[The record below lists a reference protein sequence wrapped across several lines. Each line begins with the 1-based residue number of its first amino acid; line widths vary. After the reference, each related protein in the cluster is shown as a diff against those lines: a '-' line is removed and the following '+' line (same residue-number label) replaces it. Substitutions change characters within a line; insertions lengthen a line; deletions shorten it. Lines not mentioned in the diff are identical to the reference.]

1 MLNREDS
8 KVQILHIQKLLMS
21 QGKDKKSGK
30 KALAAL
36 SLKPVVEEL
45 LKLND
50 IETWL
55 VTQRVRFMNK
65 PMTKRILDMQSSRD
79 ALKADKKKSLTRL
92 RRLLRDPKF
101 EENQSILDID
111 LSPYLGNLWQK
122 QPQHIGLPQI
132 VPTQSQPSDDG
143 LSSESTLKTV
153 RKKILIYRPYDPA
166 HEVVAKAVRAV
177 GTEQQA
183 WQQVVAYIDTCL
195 VGEIPIIVPSYCNSL
210 PQDKRPFLAQAMKQ
224 TKVRDRVQKIIRE
237 VKAGIGREQS
247 PQQPTTK

>member
-111 LSPYLGNLWQK
+111 LSPYLEPVMNFIPVIDLVAAASCYGAAWK
-122 QPQHIGLPQI
+122 
-132 VPTQSQPSDDG
+132 DG
-143 LSSESTLKTV
+143 
-153 RKKILIYRPYDPA
+153 
-166 HEVVAKAVRAV
+166 KAV
-177 GTEQQA
+177 
-183 WQQVVAYIDTCL
+183 
-195 VGEIPIIVPSYCNSL
+195 S
-210 PQDKRPFLAQAMKQ
+210 
-224 TKVRDRVQKIIRE
+224 DRISK
-237 VKAGIGREQS
+237 
-247 PQQPTTK
+247 